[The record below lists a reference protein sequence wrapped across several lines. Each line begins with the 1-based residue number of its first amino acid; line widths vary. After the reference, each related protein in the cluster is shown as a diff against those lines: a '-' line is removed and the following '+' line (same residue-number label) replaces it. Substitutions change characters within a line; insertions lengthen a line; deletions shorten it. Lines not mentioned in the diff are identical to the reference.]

1 MPTSKHTLTQK
12 AITAI
17 LCLLV
22 AGGLAFAEYIYYLP
36 DNCGCSSSCVGYRV
50 TVASKVLGYVVIL
63 FSLAVLR
70 ILVRRHFLYAIFPL
84 LVIGVCVYGNGYML
98 YNSGGCGYELNQRFA
113 YFIDKPLGAYASGGN
128 ESIDTELLHAGWL
141 DGRLLGYS
149 IDKGLL
155 HLYRVNKEP
164 LIVKTNFLFWH
175 LDIDEVARGLAHDY
189 SLGAYR
195 VANDDDNVIE
205 FIGGKDMPRQAFLKD
220 IANAGIKY
228 KPDSTDIVAQADK
241 HGFTRLYLKPK
252 EIPCDNQP
260 ILGYRFSL
268 KGDFKGDGHTET
280 YTEHYYSLRDQ
291 KETNK
296 FYTCVTDVWGL
307 ADSATKKLN
316 DSYYLCSDPS
326 MDTLRIGGFIGSL
339 FAKNEG
345 DLDGD
350 GGDEIGYVPSFA
362 QQSSLNDYHII
373 SYKHGWWVE
382 LYSFGIWEWQL
393 PPMPSGGIGYG
404 MFGREGTYGVAND
417 SLNKAL
423 LKNLLTFHDLL
434 QKLKNGKVKVHTR
447 NDEADEISKIV
458 DLRKMHGKA
467 M

>member
-1 MPTSKHTLTQK
+1 MPAPKHSRTQN
-12 AITAI
+12 AIIAV

-22 AGGLAFAEYIYYLP
+22 LMCLSITEYLYYLP

-50 TVASKVLGYVVIL
+50 TVGSKLVGYLLIL
-63 FSLAVLR
+63 LSLVVLR
-70 ILVRRHFLYAIFPL
+70 KVVRRHIIYGLLPL

-98 YNSGGCGYELNQRFA
+98 YNTGGCGYTLHQRFA
-113 YFIDKPLGAYASGGN
+113 YFIDTPLGTYASGDA
-128 ESIDTELLHAGWL
+128 ESIDTVLLHTGKL

-155 HLYRVNKEP
+155 RLYRVNKEP

-175 LDIDEVARGLAHDY
+175 LDIENIAKDLVHGY
-189 SLGAYR
+189 SPGGYR
-195 VANDDDNVIE
+195 VANADEVPE
-205 FIGGKDMPRQAFLKD
+205 FIGGKGMPLQAFLKD
-220 IANAGIKY
+220 ISNAGIKY
-228 KPDSTDIVAQADK
+228 KPDSTDLIVQPDK
-241 HGFTRLYLKPK
+241 QGFTRLFLRPK

-260 ILGYRFSL
+260 IWGYRFSL
-268 KGDFKGDGHTET
+268 AGDFKGDGRTET
-280 YTEHYYSLRDQ
+280 FTEHYYSLRDQ
-291 KETNK
+291 KEINK
-296 FYTCVTDVWGL
+296 FYTCVTDVWDL
-307 ADSATKKLN
+307 VDSATKKEN

-362 QQSSLNDYHII
+362 QQSSMNHYHII
-373 SYKHGWWVE
+373 SYKHGRWVE
-382 LYSFGIWEWQL
+382 LYSFGIREWQL
-393 PPMPSGGIGYG
+393 PPMPGGGIGYG
-404 MFGREGTYGVAND
+404 LFGREGMYSVADD

-434 QKLKNGKVKVHTR
+434 HKLKSGKIKVHTW
-447 NDEADEISKIV
+447 NDEADEVDKVV
-458 DLRKMHGKA
+458 DLRKVHSKPM
-467 M
+467 